1 LYANL
6 IGLNKIKIG
15 AVSYLNT
22 KPLLYGIKHS
32 AIINNIELI
41 EDHPA
46 NIAEL
51 LLANKIDIGLV
62 PTAIIPQ
69 ISNATIVADYCIGAN
84 ATVASVCLFSE
95 TTIDNIEAVILDYQS
110 RTSVALCKILLKE
123 YWKREVKFIE
133 GREGYR
139 NEIKGTTA
147 AIVIGDRAFEQA
159 KQSAYKY
166 DLAEAWINFTKLP
179 FVFAAWVANTN
190 IEQEFMNA
198 FNKANAY
205 GIENIDKVVE
215 DINYPFY
222 NLQYYYTNNIS
233 YFLDEEKK
241 KGLELFLQFLK
252 Q

>member
-1 LYANL
+1 MYANL

-123 YWKREVKFIE
+123 YWKREVKFIV

>member
-1 LYANL
+1 
-6 IGLNKIKIG
+6 
-15 AVSYLNT
+15 
-22 KPLLYGIKHS
+22 
-32 AIINNIELI
+32 
-41 EDHPA
+41 
-46 NIAEL
+46 
-51 LLANKIDIGLV
+51 
-62 PTAIIPQ
+62 
-69 ISNATIVADYCIGAN
+69 
-84 ATVASVCLFSE
+84 
-95 TTIDNIEAVILDYQS
+95 
-110 RTSVALCKILLKE
+110 
-123 YWKREVKFIE
+123 
-133 GREGYR
+133 
-139 NEIKGTTA
+139 
-147 AIVIGDRAFEQA
+147 
-159 KQSAYKY
+159 Y